1 MSTKIFIEIDI
12 ARQSLDLFTGHTHR
26 SYRVST
32 AINGPGEFMGSEC
45 TPRGRHAV
53 AEMIGKG
60 LALNT
65 VLVGRKVTG
74 EIYDNGLAKKYPER
88 DWILTR
94 VIWLKGLEAG
104 KNLGGDCDTQSR
116 HIYIHGTPDEARLG
130 RVGSH
135 GCIRMANQDIVEL
148 YDSISLDTLI
158 TIST

>member
-1 MSTKIFIEIDI
+1 MTDKTFIEVDI
-12 ARQSLDLFTGHTHR
+12 SRQSLDLFMGRTHR

-32 AINGPGEFMGSEC
+32 AINGPGEGMGSGC

-53 AEMIGKG
+53 AEMIGKD
-60 LALNT
+60 LDLNT

-74 EIYDNGLAKKYPER
+74 EIYNNDLAKSYPNR

-94 VIWLKGLEAG
+94 VIWLKGLEMG

-116 HIYIHGTPDEARLG
+116 YIYIHGTPDESRLG

-135 GCIRMANQDIVEL
+135 GCIRMSNKDIVEL
-148 YDSISLDTLI
+148 YDSISLNTPI
-158 TIST
+158 TILT

>member
-1 MSTKIFIEIDI
+1 MSEKIFIEINI
-12 ARQSLDLFTGHTHR
+12 TRQSLDLFMGHMHR
-26 SYRVST
+26 SYLVST

-53 AEMIGKG
+53 AEMIGEG
-60 LALNT
+60 LALDT

-74 EIYDNGLAKKYPER
+74 EIYNDSLAKKYPKR

-104 KNLGGDCDTQSR
+104 KNLGGECDTQSR
-116 HIYIHGTPDEARLG
+116 YIYIHGTPDEPCLG
-130 RVGSH
+130 RAGSH
-135 GCIRMANQDIVEL
+135 GCIRMANKDIVEL
-148 YDSISLDTLI
+148 YDSISLNTPI

>member
-1 MSTKIFIEIDI
+1 MSDKIFVEIDI
-12 ARQSLDLFTGHTHR
+12 ARQSLDLFMGHTRR
-26 SYRVST
+26 SYLVST
-32 AINGPGEFMGSEC
+32 AINGPGEFLGSEC

-53 AEMIGKG
+53 AEMIGNG

-94 VIWLKGLEAG
+94 VIWLKGLEVG

-116 HIYIHGTPDEARLG
+116 HIYIHGTPDESGLG

-135 GCIRMANQDIVEL
+135 GCIRMASRDIVEL
-148 YDSISLDTLI
+148 YDSISLNTLI
-158 TIST
+158 TILT

>member
-1 MSTKIFIEIDI
+1 MTDKTFIEVDI
-12 ARQSLDLFTGHTHR
+12 SRQSLDLFMGRTHR

-32 AINGPGEFMGSEC
+32 AINGPGEVMGSGC

-53 AEMIGKG
+53 AEMIGKD
-60 LALNT
+60 LDLNT

-74 EIYDNGLAKKYPER
+74 EIYNNDLAKSYPNR

-94 VIWLKGLEAG
+94 VIWLKGLEMG

-116 HIYIHGTPDEARLG
+116 YIYIHGTPDESRLG

-135 GCIRMANQDIVEL
+135 GCIRMSNKDIVEL
-148 YDSISLDTLI
+148 YDSISLNTPI
-158 TIST
+158 TILT